1 MSWTFCRRRGEGRP
15 IVTQQPTEDVALEF
29 VETSTTADR
38 CCARQQRLSRSD
50 LDLVRTKRSDANRL
64 GFAVL
69 LLHFRK
75 HGQFPRTD
83 CQLERGLAPDVM
95 AQLGIATASLGT
107 IELTDRT
114 AERHRAEIRTLLGFR
129 EATVA
134 DGEALTEWLRD
145 HAVSDSRDIAE
156 LTSALEQQCWA
167 LKIEPPAADRIE
179 RIVRAALRAHDER
192 FCNEIHSRLL
202 PATRTRL
209 DALLSPAT
217 TNPKLAT
224 SDDPD
229 SHIPAVL
236 MHVRSDPGGPSVNSL
251 QTELAKLD
259 LVRKL
264 GLPAD
269 LFGHARSHEVERYS
283 QRVAVEA
290 PYELRRHA
298 DPFRLTALAAF
309 AHLRGRSLTDGLVDL
324 LIETIHRIG
333 AHAERKV
340 ERELLDDLK
349 RVTGKQNI
357 LFELADASLARPDGI
372 VREVVFPVAGE
383 QTLRDLVKEWKA
395 TGPAYR
401 TTLRTVIRNSYSG
414 HYRRMVPKVIQALE
428 FRSNNEGHRP
438 VIRALELLRRHADTK
453 LRVFPA
459 DEDVPLDGV
468 VSGLWRDAVIET
480 DAQGRQRINRITY
493 EICVL
498 QALRVQLRCK
508 EIWVV
513 GANRYR
519 NPDEDLP
526 ADFEVERVPYYAAL
540 KLPVEADRFIEA
552 IKAEMR
558 TELGV
563 LDAGLPSN
571 ADVRLG
577 ERRGKSWIT
586 LTPLDAQPDPD
597 NIVRIKAELQS
608 KWSMTGLLD
617 MVKESDLRLGI
628 TDAFKSPTSHESL
641 DRSVLR
647 PRLLLCLH
655 GLGTNAGLQRM
666 VSLGS
671 GVTTRDLTYVRHRYI
686 SMPALREAIT
696 IVANGTLAARHPAI
710 WGDGTNACAS
720 DSKHFGAWDQN
731 LTTQWHV
738 RYGGRG
744 VMIYWHVERKSL
756 CIHSQLKSP
765 SSSEVASMIEGVLHH
780 CTEMEVDRQYVDSH
794 GQSTVGFA
802 FCRLLGFQLLPRL
815 KAIGSQRLS
824 RPDTG
829 QPDAYPNL
837 QPVLT
842 KPIDWELIR
851 QQYDQ
856 TVKYATALR
865 LGTAETEAILRRFT
879 RNNVQHPT
887 YKALSEL
894 GRAVKTIFL
903 ARYLHSLV
911 LRREIHEGLNT
922 IERWNGANDFV
933 YFARRGEMTSNR
945 REDHEI
951 SMLSLHLLQN
961 CMVYVN
967 TLMLQ
972 QVLAQPQWQ
981 GQLTATDLRALT
993 PLTWEHVNPYGR
1005 FELDMTTRLPLQ

>member
-1 MSWTFCRRRGEGRP
+1 M
-15 IVTQQPTEDVALEF
+15 VTPHAAEDVALEF
-29 VETSTTADR
+29 NEPSPAVDR
-38 CCARQQRLSRSD
+38 EGTRQPRLNRAD
-50 LDLVRTKRSDANRL
+50 LDLVRTKRRDATRL

-69 LLHFRK
+69 LLHFTTHCR
-75 HGQFPRTD
+75 FPRTD
-83 CQLERGLAPDVM
+83 AELEPGLVADVM
-95 AQLGIATASLGT
+95 AQLGIATASTGT

-114 AERHRAEIRTLLGFR
+114 AERHRAEIRSLLGFR
-129 EATVA
+129 EATVV
-134 DGEALTEWLRD
+134 DGDALTEWLRD
-145 HAVSDSRDIAE
+145 HAVADCRDIDE
-156 LTSALEQQCWA
+156 LTSVLEQRCRD
-167 LKIEPPAADRIE
+167 LKIEPPGVDRIE
-179 RIVRAALRAHDER
+179 RILRAALHAHDER
-192 FCNEIHSRLL
+192 FCSEINGRL
-202 PATRTRL
+202 PSATRTRL
-209 DALLSPAT
+209 DALLKPAT
-217 TNPKLAT
+217 TEQKVAAN
-224 SDDPD
+224 DEPD
-229 SHIPAVL
+229 GPVPAVL
-236 MHVRSDPGGPSVNSL
+236 MHLRADPGGPSVNSL
-251 QTELAKLD
+251 QTEMAKLD

-269 LFGHARSHEVERYS
+269 LFAHARPHEVERYR

-298 DPFRLTALAAF
+298 EPFRLTALAAF

-357 LFELADASLARPDGI
+357 LFELADASLAQPDGV

-395 TGPAYR
+395 TGPTYR

-414 HYRRMVPKVIQALE
+414 HYRRMVPKVLQVLE

-438 VIRALELLRRHADTK
+438 VIRALELLQRHADTK
-453 LRVFPA
+453 LRIFPA

-468 VSGLWRDAVIET
+468 VSGLWRDAVMET

-519 NPDEDLP
+519 NPDDDLP

-563 LDAGLPSN
+563 LDAGLPGN

-586 LTPLDAQPDPD
+586 LTPLNAQPDPN
-597 NIVRIKAELQS
+597 NIVKIKSELQS

-628 TDAFKSPTSHESL
+628 TDAFKSPTVYELL

-666 VSLGS
+666 ASLGS
-671 GVTTRDLTYVRHRYI
+671 GVTTKDLAYVRHRYI
-686 SMPALREAIT
+686 SVPALRQAIAT
-696 IVANGTLAARHPAI
+696 VANGTLAARNPAI

-744 VMIYWHVERKSL
+744 VMIYWHVEKKSL

-802 FCRLLGFQLLPRL
+802 FCRLLGFQLMPRL
-815 KAIGSQRLS
+815 KGIGSQRLS
-824 RPDTG
+824 RPDTV

-856 TVKYATALR
+856 MVKYATALR

-903 ARYLHSLV
+903 ARYLHSLA

-972 QVLAQPQWQ
+972 EVLAQPHWQ
-981 GQLTATDLRALT
+981 GRLTATDLRALT
-993 PLTWEHVNPYGR
+993 PLIWEHVNPYGR
-1005 FELDMTTRLPLQ
+1005 FELDMTTRLPLK

>member
-1 MSWTFCRRRGEGRP
+1 MDQIVPEQSEGWTLGLADQA
-15 IVTQQPTEDVALEF
+15 VVA
-29 VETSTTADR
+29 AK
-38 CCARQQRLSRSD
+38 RQANQLS
-50 LDLVRTKRSDANRL
+50 
-64 GFAVL
+64 FAVL
-69 LLHFRK
+69 LLFYRV
-75 HGQFPRTD
+75 HGRFPRGASEIETEAIAAVAR
-83 CQLERGLAPDVM
+83 QIDVPFDV
-95 AQLGIATASLGT
+95 LDRS
-107 IELTDRT
+107 DRT
-114 AERHRAEIRTLLGFR
+114 LKRHRAEIRALLGFR

-134 DGEALTEWLRD
+134 DGEALTDWLRD
-145 HAVSDSRDIAE
+145 HAVADSRDMAV
-156 LTSALEQQCWA
+156 LTIVLEEHCRT
-167 LKIEPPAADRIE
+167 LTIEPPGADRIE
-179 RIVRAALRAHDER
+179 RIVRAALHAYDER
-192 FCNEIHSRLL
+192 FCDDIHGRLP
-202 PATRTRL
+202 PATRARL
-209 DALLSPAT
+209 DALLRPAT
-217 TNPKLAT
+217 TEPKVEANNELDGST
-224 SDDPD
+224 T
-229 SHIPAVL
+229 AVL
-236 MHVRSDPGGPSVNSL
+236 MHLRSDPGGPSVNSL
-251 QTELAKLD
+251 QAELAKLD
-259 LVRKL
+259 LIRMIE
-264 GLPAD
+264 LPAD
-269 LFGHARSHEVERYS
+269 LFAHARPHEIERYR

-290 PYELRRHA
+290 PFELRRHA
-298 DPFRLTALAAF
+298 EPFRLTALAAF

-324 LIETIHRIG
+324 LIETIHRIA

-357 LFELADASLARPDGI
+357 LFELADASLAQPDGV

-395 TGPAYR
+395 TGPTYR

-414 HYRRMVPKVIQALE
+414 HYRRMVPKVLQALE

-438 VIRALELLRRHADTK
+438 VIRALELLRRHVDTK

-480 DAQGRQRINRITY
+480 DAQDRQRVNRITY

-498 QALRVQLRCK
+498 QALREQLRCK

-526 ADFEVERVPYYAAL
+526 ANFEAERGPYYAAL
-540 KLPVEADRFIEA
+540 NLPIEADGFIEA
-552 IKAEMR
+552 IRAEMR
-558 TELGV
+558 TELSTF
-563 LDAGLPSN
+563 DAGLPSN

-597 NIVRIKAELQS
+597 NIIRIKTELQS
-608 KWSMTGLLD
+608 KWAMTNLLD

-666 VSLGS
+666 ATLGS
-671 GVTTRDLTYVRHRYI
+671 GVTTKDLTYVRHRYV
-686 SMPALREAIT
+686 SVPALRAAIAV
-696 IVANGTLAARHPAI
+696 VANGTLAARQPTI
-710 WGDGTNACAS
+710 WGNGTNACAS

-815 KAIGSQRLS
+815 KAIGSQKLY

-829 QPDAYPNL
+829 QPDAYPHL

-856 TVKYATALR
+856 MVKYATALR

-903 ARYLHSLV
+903 ARYLHGLA

-933 YFARRGEMTSNR
+933 YFARRGEMTSNQ

-972 QVLAQPQWQ
+972 EVLAQPHWQ
-981 GQLTATDLRALT
+981 GRLTATDLRALT
-993 PLTWEHVNPYGR
+993 PLMWEHVNPYGR
-1005 FELDMTTRLPLQ
+1005 FELDMTTRLPLG

>member
-1 MSWTFCRRRGEGRP
+1 MDQLVQHS
-15 IVTQQPTEDVALEF
+15 
-29 VETSTTADR
+29 VEAPVGWGLTPADESLI
-38 CCARQQRLSRSD
+38 AAKSR
-50 LDLVRTKRSDANRL
+50 ANRL
-64 GFAVL
+64 SFAVL
-69 LLHFRK
+69 LLFFRA
-75 HGQFPRTD
+75 HGRFPRAA
-83 CQLERGLAPDVM
+83 ENIEPDTV
-95 AQLGIATASLGT
+95 ADVARQLGIELASTEDLALS
-107 IELTDRT
+107 ERT
-114 AERHRAEIRTLLGFR
+114 VERHRAEIRTLLGFR

-134 DGEALTEWLRD
+134 DGEALTDWLRD
-145 HAVSDSRDIAE
+145 HAVAESRDMAQ
-156 LTSALEQQCWA
+156 LADALERRCRG
-167 LKIEPPAADRIE
+167 LKIEPPAPDRIE
-179 RIVRAALRAHDER
+179 RIVRAALHAYDER
-192 FCNEIHSRLL
+192 FCDEILGRLS
-202 PATRTRL
+202 PATRARL
-209 DALLSPAT
+209 DALLRPAT
-217 TNPKLAT
+217 TAPTVAA
-224 SDDPD
+224 SDEPD
-229 SHIPAVL
+229 GPVPAVL
-236 MHVRSDPGGPSVNSL
+236 MHLRSDPGGPSVKSL

-259 LVRKL
+259 RVREL
-264 GLPAD
+264 GLHAD
-269 LFGHARSHEVERYS
+269 LFGHARSHEVERYR

-290 PYELRRHA
+290 PYELRRH
-298 DPFRLTALAAF
+298 PEPLRLTALAAF

-324 LIETIHRIG
+324 LIETIHRIT

-357 LFELADASLARPDGI
+357 LFELADASLAQPDGI

-395 TGPAYR
+395 TGPTYR
-401 TTLRTVIRNSYSG
+401 TTLRTVIRNSYRG
-414 HYRRMVPKVIQALE
+414 HYRRMVPKVLQALE

-453 LRVFPA
+453 LRVFPT

-468 VSGLWRDAVIET
+468 VSGLWRDAVIEQ
-480 DAQGRQRINRITY
+480 DAQGRQRVNRITY

-498 QALRVQLRCK
+498 QALREQLRCK

-519 NPDEDLP
+519 NPEEDLP
-526 ADFEVERVPYYAAL
+526 ADFEAERTTYYAAL
-540 KLPVEADRFIEA
+540 KLPVEAERFIEGV
-552 IKAEMR
+552 KEEMR
-558 TELGV
+558 MELGV
-563 LDAGLPSN
+563 LDAGLPRN
-571 ADVRLG
+571 ADVRFG
-577 ERRGKSWIT
+577 ERRGKSWTT

-597 NIVRIKAELQS
+597 NIIRIKAELQS
-608 KWSMTGLLD
+608 KWAMTGLLD

-628 TDAFKSPTSHESL
+628 TAAFKSPTAYELL

-666 VSLGS
+666 ASLGS
-671 GVTTRDLTYVRHRYI
+671 GVTTKDLAYVRQRYI
-686 SMPALREAIT
+686 TVPALREAIAV
-696 IVANGTLAARHPAI
+696 VANGTLAARNPAI
-710 WGDGTNACAS
+710 WGEGTNACAS

-731 LTTQWHV
+731 LTTQWHI

-780 CTEMEVDRQYVDSH
+780 CTAMEVDRQYVDSH

-815 KAIGSQRLS
+815 KAIGSQKLY

-856 TVKYATALR
+856 MVKYATALR

-879 RNNVQHPT
+879 RNNAQHPT

-903 ARYLHSLV
+903 ARYLHSLA

-945 REDHEI
+945 REAHET

-972 QVLAQPQWQ
+972 EVLAQPNWQ
-981 GQLTATDLRALT
+981 GRLTETDLRALT
-993 PLTWEHVNPYGR
+993 PLIWEHVNPYGR